1 MRRLLPLI
9 LLCALAVGCGGG
21 KSASDTFAQ
30 AQLAAC
36 AKVQKRLAAIKR
48 PPVTPQASTKVA
60 NRESKALQQYALKI
74 DRALLAGV
82 RDLRAVPA
90 PPKLKATQKRWLAAV
105 NAALRARLRLDTASA
120 TQLRQ
125 ASRAELKTRR
135 AANALAGTL
144 GIASGC
150 TLTY

>member
-9 LLCALAVGCGGG
+9 LLCALAVGCGG

-30 AQLAAC
+30 AQTGAC

-48 PPVTPQASTKVA
+48 PPVTPKASNKVRA
-60 NRESKALQQYALKI
+60 QEGTALQQYALKI
-74 DRALLAGV
+74 DRALLGGMH
-82 RDLRAVPA
+82 DLRAVKA
-90 PPKLKATQKRWLAAV
+90 PPKLAASQRRWLAAV
-105 NAALRARLRLDTASA
+105 DAALRSRLRLDTASA
-120 TQLRQ
+120 TQLRP

-135 AANALAGTL
+135 AANTLAGTL

>member
-21 KSASDTFAQ
+21 KSANDAFAQ
-30 AQLAAC
+30 AQIAAC
-36 AKVQKRLAAIKR
+36 TKVQKRLAAIKR
-48 PPVTPQASTKVA
+48 PPVTPKASNKV
-60 NRESKALQQYALKI
+60 RTQEGKALQQYALKI

-82 RDLRAVPA
+82 HDLRAVQA
-90 PPKLKATQKRWLAAV
+90 PPKLAASQKRWLAAV
-105 NAALRARLRLDTASA
+105 NAALRARLRLDTAPA

-125 ASRAELKTRR
+125 ASITLLKTRR
-135 AANALAGTL
+135 TANTLAGTL
-144 GIASGC
+144 GVASGC

>member
-9 LLCALAVGCGGG
+9 LLCALAVGCGG
-21 KSASDTFAQ
+21 KSANDTFAQ
-30 AQLAAC
+30 AQTGAC

-48 PPVTPQASTKVA
+48 PPVTPHASNKVRTQEG
-60 NRESKALQQYALKI
+60 NALQQYALKI
-74 DRALLAGV
+74 DRALLGGLH
-82 RDLRAVPA
+82 DLRAVQP
-90 PPKLKATQKRWLAAV
+90 PPKLVASQRRWLAAV

-125 ASRAELKTRR
+125 ASRVELKTRQ
-135 AANALAGTL
+135 AANTLAGTL